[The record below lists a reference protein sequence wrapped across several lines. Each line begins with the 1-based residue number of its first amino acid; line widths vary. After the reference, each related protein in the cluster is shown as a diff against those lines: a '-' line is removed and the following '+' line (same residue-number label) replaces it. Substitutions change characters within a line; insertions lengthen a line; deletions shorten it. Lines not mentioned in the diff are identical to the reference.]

1 MGEHHE
7 DEQDAEGGRRDDEEV
22 HRDQI
27 ADVVAVTCGDL
38 GSRRSRNV
46 RHVCEGGLRVRT
58 MYLATVVWETS
69 MPILRSSPWIRGALH
84 KGLAALIFRIS

>member
-1 MGEHHE
+1 
-7 DEQDAEGGRRDDEEV
+7 
-22 HRDQI
+22 
-27 ADVVAVTCGDL
+27 
-38 GSRRSRNV
+38 
-46 RHVCEGGLRVRT
+46 